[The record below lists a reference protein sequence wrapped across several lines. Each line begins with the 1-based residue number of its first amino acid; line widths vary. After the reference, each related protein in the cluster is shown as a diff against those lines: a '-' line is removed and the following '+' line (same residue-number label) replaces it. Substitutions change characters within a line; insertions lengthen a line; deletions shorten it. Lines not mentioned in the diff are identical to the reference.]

1 MKTTLLLTASGLL
14 LSGAALAADLPTKKA
29 PPPPAPPPVWQGL
42 YAGLNAGGI
51 WANPNS
57 LNNLTSWNETTNAQ
71 VVASSSLLAGSVPA
85 SGTAAFLGGGQI
97 GYNYQFDNVSKL
109 KFLAGVEADIQGV
122 APTGTTGAR
131 SFVSWGSTQTAANTV
146 LVGQSASN
154 YLSYIGSVRGR
165 AGIILIPSVLVY
177 GTGGL
182 AYGGANAS
190 LQNFAGW
197 SAAWQGG
204 STRYSNT
211 QVGWTAGGG
220 VEWLFRSN
228 WSVKAEYLY
237 YDLGKASGSVQNIV
251 YPLNGSGPFAGS
263 ITQFTSRFSGNILR
277 AGVNYHFTL
286 GNAPVVAK
294 F

>member
-1 MKTTLLLTASGLL
+1 MKKTLLLTASSFILT
-14 LSGAALAADLPTKKA
+14 GAAFAADLPTKKA
-29 PPPPAPPPVWQGL
+29 PPPPAPPPVWQGV

-51 WANPNS
+51 WANYNS
-57 LNNLTSWNETTNAQ
+57 LNNLTSWNETTNPQ
-71 VVASSSLLAGSVPA
+71 IVASSSLLAGSVPA
-85 SGTAAFLGGGQI
+85 SGTAAFIGGGQI
-97 GYNYQFDNVSKL
+97 GYNYQFDNQSKL

-122 APTGTTGAR
+122 APAGTTGAR
-131 SFVSWGSTQTAANTV
+131 SFVSWGSSQTAANTV

-154 YLSYIGSVRGR
+154 YLSYIGTVRGR
-165 AGIILIPSVLVY
+165 AGLLLIPSVLVY

-182 AYGGANAS
+182 AYGGANVS

-220 VEWLFRSN
+220 VEWLFRPN

-237 YDLGKASGSVQNIV
+237 YDLGKASGSVQNVV
-251 YPLNGSGPFAGS
+251 YPLNGGTPSLGS
-263 ITQFTSRFSGNILR
+263 ITQYSSRFSGNILR
-277 AGVNYHFTL
+277 AGVNYHFSLVNT
-286 GNAPVVAK
+286 PVVAK